1 MYAQDIVSYI
11 DDKHSVSLETSFD
24 LIQLA
29 RRGVSRKTL
38 RLISEGLG
46 IPIKTL
52 VPKLP
57 IAERTLQRYG
67 MEEYLPQHVSEQI
80 IQWAQLLAF
89 GRKVFEE
96 ESVFQDWMQRP
107 NKALGENSPLDLL
120 DTRQGVELLQQL
132 LGQIEHGVYR

>member
-57 IAERTLQRYG
+57 IAERTLQRYS

-89 GRKVFEE
+89 GRSVFEE
-96 ESVFQDWMQRP
+96 ESIFQDWMQRP

-120 DTRQGVELLQQL
+120 DTRQGVELLLQL